1 MVLSIMKDAL
11 SVEDTA
17 QMITHIIHIN
27 ILYHENKIQ
36 ANLDDE
42 VGVKI
47 RRDKII
53 ELHKYLHQTIT
64 YIRNTKQDIIN
75 LQIEISL

>member
-1 MVLSIMKDAL
+1 MVLNVLKDDLPAKEA
-11 SVEDTA
+11 S

-42 VGVKI
+42 LGVKYSK
-47 RRDKII
+47 DKII
-53 ELHKYLHQTIT
+53 ELHKYLHQTME
-64 YIRNTKQDIIN
+64 YIRKTNGELIN
-75 LQIEISL
+75 LQVEITL

>member
-1 MVLSIMKDAL
+1 MVLNILKDDL

-42 VGVKI
+42 IGIKH

-64 YIRNTKQDIIN
+64 HLRKAKEDQIN
-75 LQIEISL
+75 LQIDISL

>member
-1 MVLSIMKDAL
+1 MVLNILKDGL
-11 SVEDTA
+11 SADDTA

-42 VGVKI
+42 VGMKY

-53 ELHKYLHQTIT
+53 ELHKYLHQTIA
-64 YIRNTKQDIIN
+64 YVRNSKEELIN

>member
-1 MVLSIMKDAL
+1 MVLSILKDAL
-11 SVEDTA
+11 SKEDTA
-17 QMITHIIHIN
+17 QLITHIIHIH

-47 RRDKII
+47 RRDKIT

-64 YIRNTKQDIIN
+64 YVRNTKQDNIN
-75 LQIEISL
+75 LQIEMSL